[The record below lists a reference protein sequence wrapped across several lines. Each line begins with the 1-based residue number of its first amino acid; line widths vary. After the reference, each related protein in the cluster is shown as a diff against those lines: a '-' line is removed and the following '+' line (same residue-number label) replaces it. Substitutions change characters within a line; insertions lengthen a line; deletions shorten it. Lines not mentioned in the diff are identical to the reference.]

1 MKEEEILGDT
11 VEFLDEEL
19 KKTLEAIQNIAAK
32 VYEGKLDAYEGFLET
47 EKYNERVVELG
58 NKLKEK
64 GVDVTQITEYKE
76 F

>member
-19 KKTLEAIQNIAAK
+19 KKTLGAIQDIAAK

-64 GVDVTQITEYKE
+64 GVDVTQVAEYKE

>member
-32 VYEGKLDAYEGFLET
+32 VYENKMDSYEGFLET
-47 EKYNERVVELG
+47 EKYNKIVIEIG

-64 GVDVTQITEYKE
+64 GIDITKIPDYQSL
-76 F
+76 

>member
-19 KKTLEAIQNIAAK
+19 KKALGAIQDIAAK
-32 VYEGKLDAYEGFLET
+32 VYEGKLDSYKGFLET
-47 EKYNERVVELG
+47 EKYNKIVLEIG

-64 GVDVTQITEYKE
+64 GIDVTQIEEYQD

>member
-19 KKTLEAIQNIAAK
+19 KKALGSIQDIAAK

-64 GVDVTQITEYKE
+64 GVDVTQVAEYKE